1 MKSSK
6 SPASFRPVVP
16 DDLIGSARTAAR
28 ALVAKARRI
37 RTGMDAPMK
46 VLLYGPPG
54 VGKTTIA
61 EMVARELTGS
71 EPCAIE
77 DFNGREITIEAVR
90 RWMDGL
96 AYTSLFGGGWSVR
109 IVNEMDRC
117 SREAQDLMLT
127 YLDRLRPGR
136 ALIGTSNLQLD
147 LLTERFQTRFQA
159 FKIIGPDSDEIAQW
173 LVRRWKAPKRLAQ
186 EIAVGSGGCVRAA
199 LADLESAIDM
209 RAAA

>member
-1 MKSSK
+1 MR
-6 SPASFRPVVP
+6 SPASFRPAVP
-16 DDLIGSARTAAR
+16 DDMIGSARTAAR

-37 RTGMDAPMK
+37 RTGKDGPMK
-46 VLLYGPPG
+46 ILLYGPPG

-61 EMVARELTGS
+61 EMVARELTGG

-77 DFNGREITIEAVR
+77 DHNGREITVEAVR

-96 AYTSLFGGGWSVR
+96 AYVSLFGGGWSVR
-109 IVNEMDRC
+109 IVNELDRC
-117 SREAQDLMLT
+117 SREAQDLMLS

-159 FKIIGPDSDEIAQW
+159 FKITGPESDEIAEW
-173 LVRRWKAPKRLAQ
+173 LIRRWKAPKRLAQ

>member
-1 MKSSK
+1 MK
-6 SPASFRPVVP
+6 SPASFRPAVP

-37 RTGMDAPMK
+37 RPGKDAPMK

-61 EMVARELTGS
+61 EMVARELTGG
-71 EPCAIE
+71 EACAIE

-96 AYTSLFGGGWSVR
+96 AYGGLFGGGWSVR

-117 SREAQDLMLT
+117 SREAQDLLLT
-127 YLDRLRPGR
+127 YLDRMRGGR

-159 FKIIGPDSDEIAQW
+159 FKITGPDSDEIAAW
-173 LVRRWKAPKRLAQ
+173 LVRRWKAPRQLAQ
-186 EIAVGSGGCVRAA
+186 QIAVGSGGCVRAA
-199 LADLESAIDM
+199 LADLESVIDM